1 MYCVCGWGQT
11 QASGVN
17 NFLACTFFLRI
28 CFFLYLYLFVFL
40 HICICLCFHLYL
52 YLQLQLLL
60 VGAKLMPQALYN
72 LFACVCINICLKTWR
87 TLKIFL
93 KRYFRNIAKKIVL
106 LPRFYSIYSDEAK
119 QSAVKRTTGTLELLF
134 FVN

>member
-28 CFFLYLYLFVFL
+28 CFFSSSVFVCVSTYLYLFVFPSVFVFAIAIVNSWGQAHASGTIQLVRLCL
-40 HICICLCFHLYL
+40 HQYL
-52 YLQLQLLL
+52 LE
-60 VGAKLMPQALYN
+60 N
-72 LFACVCINICLKTWR
+72 LAHSQNI
-87 TLKIFL
+87 
-93 KRYFRNIAKKIVL
+93 RYFRNISAKKIVL
-106 LPRFYSIYSDEAK
+106 FPRFYSIYSDEAK
-119 QSAVKRTTGTLELLF
+119 QSAVKNTTGTLELLF

>member
-28 CFFLYLYLFVFL
+28 CFFSSSVFVCVSTYLYLFVFPSVFVFAIAIVNSWGQAHASGTIQLVRLCL
-40 HICICLCFHLYL
+40 HQY
-52 YLQLQLLL
+52 LL
-60 VGAKLMPQALYN
+60 VN
-72 LFACVCINICLKTWR
+72 FAHSQNILK
-87 TLKIFL
+87 KIFPE
-93 KRYFRNIAKKIVL
+93 YCQKIL
-106 LPRFYSIYSDEAK
+106 FPRFYSIYSDEAK
-119 QSAVKRTTGTLELLF
+119 QSAVKNTTGTLELLF